1 MNDLIDI
8 VDQLNTVKIRA
19 AVIHRA
25 IGPTAHAV
33 DKDAITGLEL
43 LAFQIQHD
51 IAECVAHIEA
61 IIKGERNEQ
70 D

>member
-1 MNDLIDI
+1 MKDLIDI
-8 VDQLNTVKIRA
+8 VDHMNTIKIRA

-25 IGPTAHAV
+25 IGATAHAV

-43 LAFQIQHD
+43 LAFQIADD
-51 IAECVAHIEA
+51 ISMCVAHIEA

>member
-1 MNDLIDI
+1 MSDLIDI
-8 VDQLNTVKIRA
+8 CDQLNTVKIRA
-19 AVIHRA
+19 AVINRA
-25 IGPTAHAV
+25 IAPAAHAV
-33 DKDAITGLEL
+33 DTDAITGLEL

-61 IIKGERNEQ
+61 IIKGERHEQ

>member
-1 MNDLIDI
+1 MSDLIDI
-8 VDQLNTVKIRA
+8 CDQLNTVKIRA

-25 IGPTAHAV
+25 IGATAHAV

-61 IIKGERNEQ
+61 IIKEERNEQ

>member
-1 MNDLIDI
+1 MSDLIDI
-8 VDQLNTVKIRA
+8 CDQLNTVKIRA

-61 IIKGERNEQ
+61 IIKEERNEQ

>member
-1 MNDLIDI
+1 MSDLIDT
-8 VDQLNTVKIRA
+8 VDQLNTVKYRA

-51 IAECVAHIEA
+51 IAECVARIEA

>member
-8 VDQLNTVKIRA
+8 CDQLNTVKIRA
-19 AVIHRA
+19 AVINRA

-33 DKDAITGLEL
+33 DSNAIAGLEL
-43 LAFQIQHD
+43 LAFQIADD
-51 IAECVAHIEA
+51 ISECVAHIEA
-61 IIKGERNEQ
+61 IIKGERHEQ

>member
-8 VDQLNTVKIRA
+8 VDQLNTVKYRA
-19 AVIHRA
+19 AIVNRA

-33 DKDAITGLEL
+33 DKNAIAGLEL
-43 LAFQIQHD
+43 LAFQIADD
-51 IAECVAHIEA
+51 ISECIAHIEA
-61 IIKGERNEQ
+61 IIKGEANEQ

>member
-1 MNDLIDI
+1 MKDLIDI
-8 VDQLNTVKIRA
+8 CDQLNTVKIRA

-25 IGPTAHAV
+25 IGATAHAV

-43 LAFQIQHD
+43 LAFQIADD
-51 IAECVAHIEA
+51 IAACIGHIEA